1 MKNLISVLFALT
13 LVNAYWLDG
22 DGDKTKSV
30 LFLEYSDGTT
40 DRLIVD
46 KKDLLHK
53 NVSKIVN
60 EASKLIDKKE
70 VHNGN

>member
-1 MKNLISVLFALT
+1 MKNLISILFVLT
-13 LVNAYWLDG
+13 LVNAYWLDS

-40 DRLIVD
+40 DRLVVD
-46 KKDLLHK
+46 KKDLLRK

-60 EASKLIDKKE
+60 EASKLIDKKG
-70 VHNGN
+70 VSHGN